1 MTTKES
7 RKVYESVLSPVEI
20 SKIELLAQDDV
31 LIGALKKV
39 LLFGVYY
46 NGVMM
51 KGEAPNS
58 LMNFALRIDE
68 NSILTDA
75 QVGAILRAKTEG
87 IATVEGGF
95 NVIDSFKPFAIPKL
109 EEKNKGR

>member
-20 SKIELLAQDDV
+20 SKIELLAQDEV
-31 LIGALKKV
+31 MLQALKKV

-46 NGVMM
+46 NGTMK

-68 NSILTDA
+68 HNILTDA

-87 IATVEGGF
+87 VATVEGGF
-95 NVIDSFKPFAIPKL
+95 NVIESFKPFVIPKK
-109 EEKNKGR
+109 EGTNPAR